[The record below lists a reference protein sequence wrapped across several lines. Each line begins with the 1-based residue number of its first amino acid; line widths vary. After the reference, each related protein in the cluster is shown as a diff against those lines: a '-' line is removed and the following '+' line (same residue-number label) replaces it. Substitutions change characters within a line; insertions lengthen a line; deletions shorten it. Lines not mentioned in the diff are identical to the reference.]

1 MSPGA
6 AYAAGLGRLS
16 IISAPG
22 QPFKAE
28 IDLVA
33 VKKEEKYSLTARLA
47 SKDTFHQANVD
58 YSPLLSTFK
67 ASIETRSDGQP
78 YVRIISPQPVA
89 EPLLNMLVE
98 LDWSSGRLLREYTVL
113 LSSSENDMYSQAGPA
128 AQAAPA
134 ISGKAEQAAGKS
146 DLSNRHEGTPGSASV
161 SKANTV
167 YGPVKPGDTLAE
179 IAKNIT
185 PPPGISFNQILV
197 ALHRANRNAFIGDNM
212 HQLKTGPILRIP
224 DKNEIGTISRA
235 EANQEVKTQTADW
248 NRRRSGDAEGLAEEL
263 NQTATGKIDPP
274 AEVDPLS
281 AQEPPREVLKLSK
294 GEAIPDAAANSGSY
308 VDGSTD
314 GKTPGKVSGQD
325 GFVAVAMEED
335 AIAKYG
341 AIREA
346 NERIALLE
354 KNIEELQRLLELRN
368 PALADI
374 QKRAE
379 AIRLN
384 PVDAGVATSTLSP
397 ASEPQSASLDTRTDP
412 MEELTIASATD
423 EPVELAKSMQAA
435 SPAHQQGDDTD
446 RTPRTHIKSMVE
458 DLTANIEY
466 LGGALVLLITGIV
479 GVSMARRPREAGP
492 GNDNENMISPVLD
505 PAVCDKAIAS
515 IMSQGIHT
523 AALADGA
530 GPVAKC
536 GTCYPGDHDTQTME
550 TVEVALVD
558 DPDQSEKPRT
568 LGSSSE
574 HAPLVSAPACLEERH
589 LADINLNMDDA
600 HVAESSHPAK
610 DGFAA
615 GGSYWHEIVSKID
628 LARAYQ
634 EMGDKDAA
642 MQVLQEVML
651 EGDARQQERARLILA
666 NFRGAV
672 SE

>member
-1 MSPGA
+1 MYP
-6 AYAAGLGRLS
+6 AGLGRLT
-16 IISAPG
+16 IISALG

-47 SKDTFHQANVD
+47 SKDTFHEADVD

-98 LDWSSGRLLREYTVL
+98 LSWSSGRLLREYTVL
-113 LSSSENDMYSQAGPA
+113 LSSSENDGYSPAGAATQAV
-128 AQAAPA
+128 PA
-134 ISGKAEQAAGKS
+134 ISGKAEQAVGKS
-146 DLSNRHEGTPGSASV
+146 DLSIKRDGTPGSASV
-161 SKANTV
+161 SKAHTV

-179 IAKNIT
+179 IAKNIA
-185 PPPGISFNQILV
+185 PPPGVSFNQILV
-197 ALHRANRNAFIGDNM
+197 ALHRANRNAFIGNNM

-224 DKNEIGTISRA
+224 DKSEIGTISRA
-235 EANQEVKTQTADW
+235 EANQEVKIQTADW
-248 NRRRSGDAEGLAEEL
+248 SRRRSGDMEGMVEEL
-263 NQTATGKIDPP
+263 NQTAAGKVDAP

-281 AQEPPREVLKLSK
+281 AQDPPREVLKLSK
-294 GEAIPDAAANSGSY
+294 GEAILDAATNLGGY
-308 VDGSTD
+308 VDDSVD
-314 GKTPGKVSGQD
+314 GKGKARGKVDGQD
-325 GFVAVAMEED
+325 GLVAMEED
-335 AIAKYG
+335 AIAKHG
-341 AIREA
+341 SIREA

-368 PALADI
+368 PALADM

-379 AIRLN
+379 AIRLLN
-384 PVDAGVATSTLSP
+384 PADPGAATSTLSP
-397 ASEPQSASLDTRTDP
+397 ASERQSASLDTQTGH

-423 EPVELAKSMQAA
+423 EPVEIAKSMQAA
-435 SPAHQQGDDTD
+435 ASPSHEQGDDAH
-446 RTPRTHIKSMVE
+446 RRPRTYIKSMAD

-479 GVSMARRPREAGP
+479 GVSMARGPREAGSD
-492 GNDNENMISPVLD
+492 NDNENIISPILD
-505 PAVCDKAIAS
+505 SGVHDKAVAPV
-515 IMSQGIHT
+515 MSQGTHIAEPT
-523 AALADGA
+523 DGA
-530 GPVAKC
+530 GPAAKC
-536 GTCYPGDHDTQTME
+536 GTYYPDDHDTQTME
-550 TVEVALVD
+550 TVEDASVD

-568 LGSSSE
+568 PGGSSE
-574 HAPLVSAPACLEERH
+574 QAPLESAPAGLEERC
-589 LADINLNMDDA
+589 LADINLSMDDA
-600 HVAESSHPAK
+600 NFAKSYDPAK
-610 DGFAA
+610 KGFAA
-615 GGSYWHEIVSKID
+615 GSPYWHEIVSKID

-651 EGDARQQERARLILA
+651 EGDARQQNSARLILA

>member
-6 AYAAGLGRLS
+6 TYAAGLGRLT

-47 SKDTFHQANVD
+47 PKDTFHQAKVD

-67 ASIETRSDGQP
+67 SSIETRSDGQP
-78 YVRIISPQPVA
+78 YVRIFSPQPIA

-98 LDWSSGRLLREYTVL
+98 LNWSSGRLLREYTVL
-113 LSSSENDMYSQAGPA
+113 LSSSENDVYSQAGPA
-128 AQAAPA
+128 TQAAPA

-146 DLSNRHEGTPGSASV
+146 DLSNRHEGTPASASV

-185 PPPGISFNQILV
+185 PPPGASFNQILV

-212 HQLKTGPILRIP
+212 HQLKAGPILRMP

-235 EANQEVKTQTADW
+235 EANQEVKMQTADW
-248 NRRRSGDAEGLAEEL
+248 NRRKSGDAEGLDEEL
-263 NQTATGKIDPP
+263 NQTAAGKIDPP
-274 AEVDPLS
+274 AEVDPPS

-294 GEAIPDAAANSGSY
+294 GEAILDAATNLGGY
-308 VDGSTD
+308 VDDSVD
-314 GKTPGKVSGQD
+314 GKGKARGKVDGQD
-325 GFVAVAMEED
+325 GFVAMEED
-335 AIAKYG
+335 AIAKHG
-341 AIREA
+341 SIREA

-368 PALADI
+368 PALADM

-379 AIRLN
+379 AIRLFN
-384 PVDAGVATSTLSP
+384 PADPVVAASTLFA
-397 ASEPQSASLDTRTDP
+397 ASESQSASLDTRADP
-412 MEELTIASATD
+412 MEKSTIASATD
-423 EPVELAKSMQAA
+423 EPMELAKSVQAA
-435 SPAHQQGDDTD
+435 SPADQQGDDTN

-492 GNDNENMISPVLD
+492 GNEDIIPPILD
-505 PAVCDKAIAS
+505 PAVHDKAVAS
-515 IMSQGIHT
+515 VMSQGT
-523 AALADGA
+523 STVAAADGA
-530 GPVAKC
+530 GPAAKC
-536 GTCYPGDHDTQTME
+536 GTCYPDHNDIQTME
-550 TVEVALVD
+550 TVEDVLVD
-558 DPDQSEKPRT
+558 DPDQSEKPWT
-568 LGSSSE
+568 LGNSSE
-574 HAPLVSAPACLEERH
+574 HAPWVSAPVRLEERR
-589 LADINLNMDDA
+589 LTDIDLNMDDA
-600 HVAESSHPAK
+600 NFAKSSDPARN
-610 DGFAA
+610 GFAA
-615 GGSYWHEIVSKID
+615 ESPYWHEIVSKID

-634 EMGDKDAA
+634 EMDDKDAA

-651 EGDARQQERARLILA
+651 EGDARQQDRARMMLA
-666 NFRGAV
+666 NLRGAV